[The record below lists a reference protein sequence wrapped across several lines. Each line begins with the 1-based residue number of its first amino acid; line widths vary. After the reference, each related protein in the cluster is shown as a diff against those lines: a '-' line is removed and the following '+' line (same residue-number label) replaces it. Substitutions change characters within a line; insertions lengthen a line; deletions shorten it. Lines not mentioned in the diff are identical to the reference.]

1 MSSKAPVTSGVPQ
14 GTVLGPILF
23 LIYINDF
30 PEYLQHSTLRLFA
43 DDSIIYK
50 EIKTINDAHNLQ
62 LDIDAACRWKKD
74 WLMHFHPDKCN
85 LISITQKRK
94 PIHFTYKLHD
104 HPLAKVEHSKY
115 LGITLQ
121 SNLKWNKH
129 INSITNKANQTLG
142 FLKRNLK
149 IKSSDVKSHA
159 YKALV
164 RPKLEY
170 ASAVWDPHTRTQINQ
185 IEKVQR
191 RAARYVTNR
200 YHNTSSVTDMLQN
213 LNWPSLEIRRT
224 RVRLIMFYK
233 IIHHVVAIHPL
244 DTLLLPTTT
253 ITRYN
258 TSHTYKHIRTNK
270 DSYKYSFYPR
280 TIIQWNLLPI
290 HIHEAATVDAFK
302 ALIPVTV
309 LTPIYHV

>member
-1 MSSKAPVTSGVPQ
+1 M
-14 GTVLGPILF
+14 
-23 LIYINDF
+23 
-30 PEYLQHSTLRLFA
+30 
-43 DDSIIYK
+43 
-50 EIKTINDAHNLQ
+50 
-62 LDIDAACRWKKD
+62 
-74 WLMHFHPDKCN
+74 
-85 LISITQKRK
+85 
-94 PIHFTYKLHD
+94 
-104 HPLAKVEHSKY
+104 
-115 LGITLQ
+115 
-121 SNLKWNKH
+121 
-129 INSITNKANQTLG
+129 
-142 FLKRNLK
+142 KRNLK
-149 IKSSDVKSHA
+149 IKSSAVKYHA
-159 YKALV
+159 YKAFV

-224 RVRLIMFYK
+224 RIRLIMFYK

-258 TSHTYKHIRTNK
+258 IIIVIYQHIRTDK

-290 HIHEAATVDAFK
+290 HVHEAVTVDAFK
-302 ALIPVTV
+302 ALVPVTV
-309 LTPIYHV
+309 LAPSYLYNRQQYVNINDHESDMANVVCGVPQGSILGPKLFILYINDICNTSSLLKFILFADDTTIFWSGRDLTELSKHMSKELVKLSIWFAINKLSLN

>member
-1 MSSKAPVTSGVPQ
+1 M
-14 GTVLGPILF
+14 PI
-23 LIYINDF
+23 
-30 PEYLQHSTLRLFA
+30 
-43 DDSIIYK
+43 
-50 EIKTINDAHNLQ
+50 
-62 LDIDAACRWKKD
+62 
-74 WLMHFHPDKCN
+74 
-85 LISITQKRK
+85 KR
-94 PIHFTYKLHD
+94 
-104 HPLAKVEHSKY
+104 
-115 LGITLQ
+115 G
-121 SNLKWNKH
+121 
-129 INSITNKANQTLG
+129 
-142 FLKRNLK
+142 
-149 IKSSDVKSHA
+149 
-159 YKALV
+159 YKAFV
-164 RPKLEY
+164 RPTLEY
-170 ASAVWDPHTRTQINQ
+170 ASAVWDSHTRTQINQ

-258 TSHTYKHIRTNK
+258 SSHTYQHNIIRTDK

-290 HIHEAATVDAFK
+290 HVHEAVTVDAFK
-302 ALIPVTV
+302 ALVPVTV
-309 LTPIYHV
+309 LAPIYHV

>member
-1 MSSKAPVTSGVPQ
+1 MGKRLA
-14 GTVLGPILF
+14 
-23 LIYINDF
+23 DAF
-30 PEYLQHSTLRLFA
+30 P
-43 DDSIIYK
+43 
-50 EIKTINDAHNLQ
+50 
-62 LDIDAACRWKKD
+62 
-74 WLMHFHPDKCN
+74 PDKCN
-85 LISITQKRK
+85 LISITQKPK
-94 PIHFTYKLHD
+94 PILFTNKLHD

-149 IKSSDVKSHA
+149 IKSSDVKSQA

-170 ASAVWDPHTRTQINQ
+170 ASAVWDPHTRTQINR
-185 IEKVQR
+185 IETVQR
-191 RAARYVTNR
+191 RATRYVTNR
-200 YHNTSSVTDMLQN
+200 YHNTSSVTDMLQH

-233 IIHHVVAIHPL
+233 IIHLVVAIHPL

-258 TSHTYKHIRTNK
+258 SSHTYKHIRADK
-270 DSYKYSFYPR
+270 DSS
-280 TIIQWNLLPI
+280 I
-290 HIHEAATVDAFK
+290 HFI
-302 ALIPVTV
+302 LG
-309 LTPIYHV
+309 L

>member
-1 MSSKAPVTSGVPQ
+1 MLRAARH
-14 GTVLGPILF
+14 
-23 LIYINDF
+23 YI
-30 PEYLQHSTLRLFA
+30 
-43 DDSIIYK
+43 I
-50 EIKTINDAHNLQ
+50 
-62 LDIDAACRWKKD
+62 AC
-74 WLMHFHPDKCN
+74 HPSLEVN
-85 LISITQKRK
+85 QNQNQKRK

-115 LGITLQ
+115 LGITLK

-129 INSITNKANQTLG
+129 INSITNKANQSLG

-149 IKSSDVKSHA
+149 IKSSAVKSHA
-159 YKALV
+159 YKAFV

-233 IIHHVVAIHPL
+233 IMHHVVAIHPL
-244 DTLLLPTTT
+244 DTLLLPTTI

-258 TSHTYKHIRTNK
+258 SSHTYQHIRTDK

-280 TIIQWNLLPI
+280 TIIQWNILPI
-290 HIHEAATVDAFK
+290 HVHEAVTVDAFK
-302 ALIPVTV
+302 ALVPVTV
-309 LTPIYHV
+309 LAPIYHV

>member
-1 MSSKAPVTSGVPQ
+1 
-14 GTVLGPILF
+14 
-23 LIYINDF
+23 
-30 PEYLQHSTLRLFA
+30 
-43 DDSIIYK
+43 
-50 EIKTINDAHNLQ
+50 
-62 LDIDAACRWKKD
+62 
-74 WLMHFHPDKCN
+74 MHFHPDKCN

-94 PIHFTYKLHD
+94 PIHFTYKLHH

-129 INSITNKANQTLG
+129 INSITNKANQSLG
-142 FLKRNLK
+142 FLKMNLK

-224 RVRLIMFYK
+224 RVRLIIYIIREYTSIFAPQRIPFYK
-233 IIHHVVAIHPL
+233 ALGVAAYTVGKVLASTVFMCVCCTFRSSDFVLFVKNGFVVGARTLNVTAASAAPQLSHCHAWL
-244 DTLLLPTTT
+244 DP
-253 ITRYN
+253 
-258 TSHTYKHIRTNK
+258 
-270 DSYKYSFYPR
+270 
-280 TIIQWNLLPI
+280 
-290 HIHEAATVDAFK
+290 ATQ
-302 ALIPVTV
+302 
-309 LTPIYHV
+309 